1 MRATLRSNSEVK
13 DGLTDKDFLR
23 PHEPFLCLYFSNVA
37 NTLSKN
43 NANCVRKIVSEIH
56 RVDRSPVEIWQDD
69 AYFVYTYPKF
79 GCIIFPRNFS
89 NKVH

>member
-1 MRATLRSNSEVK
+1 MRATLRSSSEVK

-37 NTLSKN
+37 NTLSKS
-43 NANCVRKIVSEIH
+43 NANCVERIVFEIH
-56 RVDRSPVEIWQDD
+56 KVDRSLVEKWQVD
-69 AYFVYTYPKF
+69 AYFVYTYLKF